1 MKHRLNLDI
10 KDPNYTLLKEIF
22 KIMDSRKSSEILA
35 SYGFK
40 NLNKQIFC
48 FKIIFIQMF
57 FGLDIPFI
65 LKELET
71 KKELQNYF
79 NISEILSADQVY
91 KIFSQQNEENL
102 SKALNRILNHQN
114 RVKRRGKKTFIV
126 DATPIDLDFNF
137 NRNKKTKEHLASL
150 NLRWSYSS
158 SKGFYIGFKATVV
171 LDYDSMNPVSILIH
185 SGAPNDSKLFE
196 EILETLQKR
205 RIIQKGDILI
215 FDKGYYSYQNYQLG
229 ISKYKIVPFIFPKEN
244 FKRTKLNDQLSYPLQ
259 VFKKTKKL
267 LAKKQFYNNLKH
279 ELFKRLDKWEKFKPI
294 RGKIEDFFKLLKQG
308 LNLRQIHKYT
318 PKSVAKTVYL
328 NVFLGALIIS
338 QGFYSKTAIQQL
350 SEN

>member
-35 SYGFK
+35 SCGFK
-40 NLNKQIFC
+40 NLNKQIMT
-48 FKIIFIQMF
+48 FKIIFISMF

-65 LKELET
+65 LNELEF
-71 KKELQNYF
+71 KKELRDYF
-79 NISEILSADQVY
+79 KISEILTADQIY
-91 KIFSQQNEENL
+91 KNL
-102 SKALNRILNHQN
+102 SLQDPEKLLKALNRILNHQN

-137 NRNKKTKEHLASL
+137 NRNKKTKEHLKTL
-150 NLRWSYSS
+150 NLKWSYSS
-158 SKGFYIGFKATVV
+158 SKGFYIGFKATVII
-171 LDYDSMNPVSILIH
+171 DYDSMNPVSILIH
-185 SGAPNDSKLFE
+185 SGAPNDAKLFD
-196 EILETLQKR
+196 EIMENLQKR

-215 FDKGYYSYQNYQLG
+215 FDKGYYSYKNYQLG
-229 ISKYKIVPFIFPKEN
+229 ISKYKIVPFIFPKDN
-244 FKRTKLNDQLSYPLQ
+244 FKRTKLDDQLSYPLQ
-259 VFKKTKKL
+259 VFKKTKQI

-279 ELFKRLDKWEKFKPI
+279 ELFKRLDNWEKFKPI

-308 LNLRQIHKYT
+308 LNLREIHKYT
-318 PKSVAKTVYL
+318 PKSVEKTVYL

-338 QGFYSKTAIQQL
+338 QGFNSKTAIQQL

>member
-40 NLNKQIFC
+40 NLNKQIFS

-102 SKALNRILNHQN
+102 FKALNRILNHQN
-114 RVKRRGKKTFIV
+114 RVKRRGER
-126 DATPIDLDFNF
+126 L
-137 NRNKKTKEHLASL
+137 SL
-150 NLRWSYSS
+150 LMRHQSTW
-158 SKGFYIGFKATVV
+158 
-171 LDYDSMNPVSILIH
+171 ILI
-185 SGAPNDSKLFE
+185 LI
-196 EILETLQKR
+196 EI
-205 RIIQKGDILI
+205 
-215 FDKGYYSYQNYQLG
+215 
-229 ISKYKIVPFIFPKEN
+229 
-244 FKRTKLNDQLSYPLQ
+244 
-259 VFKKTKKL
+259 
-267 LAKKQFYNNLKH
+267 
-279 ELFKRLDKWEKFKPI
+279 KRLKNI
-294 RGKIEDFFKLLKQG
+294 LHL
-308 LNLRQIHKYT
+308 
-318 PKSVAKTVYL
+318 
-328 NVFLGALIIS
+328 
-338 QGFYSKTAIQQL
+338 
-350 SEN
+350 